1 MLSLQTFV
9 GSLITLQVIVSLLK
23 VMVVKQVYV
32 VLRRWV
38 YVLNWLSLM
47 TWFQMKMLALR
58 LVLIKLKIQS
68 ITLLTMQCTQ
78 RVVKQ
83 SGQVLHLMQAIRCM
97 KLLNLVH
104 GLLTATQYVRSFHAL
119 KKSLKELGRIVL
131 PMHM

>member
-9 GSLITLQVIVSLLK
+9 GSLITLQVIVSSLK

-32 VLRRWV
+32 VLKRWV

-58 LVLIKLKIQS
+58 LVLIKLKIQC

-78 RVVKQ
+78 WVVKLYGLVHP
-83 SGQVLHLMQAIRCM
+83 SMQVIHYM
-97 KLLNLVH
+97 KLLSLVH
-104 GLLTATQYVRSFHAL
+104 GLLTAIQYARSFHVL
-119 KKSLKELGRIVL
+119 KKSLKELGRTVL
-131 PMHM
+131 PMHT

>member
-9 GSLITLQVIVSLLK
+9 GSLITLQVIVSSLK

-32 VLRRWV
+32 VLKRWV

-58 LVLIKLKIQS
+58 LVLIKLKIQF
-68 ITLLTMQCTQ
+68 ITLLTTQCTQ
-78 RVVKQ
+78 WAVKQ
-83 SGQVLHLMQAIRCM
+83 SGLVHPSTLVIHCM
-97 KLLNLVH
+97 KLSSLVH
-104 GLLTATQYVRSFHAL
+104 GLLTAIQYVRSFHVL